1 MLSQFETK
9 RNAICASMALALC
22 CCDNSRTVAPEGIP
36 EASVEPADANSTNA
50 VPSPENPP
58 VSNSTTRPNLD
69 EAVAK
74 SPQPE
79 PAKPKERKPDYYS
92 LEVEQLVRLTEDEN
106 PRAAFILGLTHEW
119 GHQVDRDASSAFK
132 WMSLAAAQSEGI
144 TKILFEKELLRLTT
158 PLTET
163 QMEEAGQAAREF
175 WRQKQTDL
183 EKKSQ
188 EEDAEARLKLGLIY
202 YRGEGFKPKERAA
215 QLAKHMETARN
226 LFEAASGQGHSG
238 AGELLGMM
246 LTSANSITY
255 RAGEIKRFVDTNKE
269 NEPQLLQA
277 WRALDQAAASGSSR
291 AYLDMLELSTH
302 MTPAQLSQV
311 HQETKELLEQ
321 KTLLL
326 KEAAKGKDGK
336 PQLRLGLMLY
346 LGKDLAQDQA
356 AAAVWLKKAGAKHS
370 SEASSLLA
378 SMHFLGEGVEKSF
391 KETYK
396 WYGISQAQGNAAAS
410 TGKTEVAKLL
420 STEEKTAAD
429 AEVKAWLEAHPK
441 P

>member
-1 MLSQFETK
+1 
-9 RNAICASMALALC
+9 
-22 CCDNSRTVAPEGIP
+22 
-36 EASVEPADANSTNA
+36 
-50 VPSPENPP
+50 
-58 VSNSTTRPNLD
+58 
-69 EAVAK
+69 
-74 SPQPE
+74 
-79 PAKPKERKPDYYS
+79 
-92 LEVEQLVRLTEDEN
+92 N

-291 AYLDMLELSTH
+291 AYLDMLEL
-302 MTPAQLSQV
+302 
-311 HQETKELLEQ
+311 
-321 KTLLL
+321 
-326 KEAAKGKDGK
+326 
-336 PQLRLGLMLY
+336 
-346 LGKDLAQDQA
+346 
-356 AAAVWLKKAGAKHS
+356 
-370 SEASSLLA
+370 
-378 SMHFLGEGVEKSF
+378 
-391 KETYK
+391 
-396 WYGISQAQGNAAAS
+396 
-410 TGKTEVAKLL
+410 
-420 STEEKTAAD
+420 
-429 AEVKAWLEAHPK
+429 
-441 P
+441 